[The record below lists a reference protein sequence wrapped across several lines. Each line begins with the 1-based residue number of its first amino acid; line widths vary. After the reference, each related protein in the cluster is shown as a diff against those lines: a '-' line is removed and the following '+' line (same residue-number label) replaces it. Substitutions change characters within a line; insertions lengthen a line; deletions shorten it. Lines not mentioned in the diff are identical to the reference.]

1 MKKVTKKLLTIT
13 LSLLVAL
20 SKTQAA
26 ERSLSE
32 VLANSGIE
40 VN

>member
-1 MKKVTKKLLTIT
+1 MKKIAKKLLTIT
-13 LSLLVAL
+13 LSILVAL

-32 VLANSGIE
+32 VLANTGIE
-40 VN
+40 LH

>member
-1 MKKVTKKLLTIT
+1 MKKIAKKLLNIT

-20 SKTQAA
+20 SKTQAD

-32 VLANSGIE
+32 TLANTGIE
-40 VN
+40 LH